1 MIKCCE
7 RKGTTNSAPQWL
19 LLYLIKQIQLQ
30 ILYFRQSIDH
40 FVARWVLLMFF
51 VIFFLPSWF
60 CHKIQVVIHV
70 THKILDFA
78 RMAVISNRAI
88 TLSDS
93 LKNTVDTQDSIK
105 TRHRC
110 IEQCYTIPICIEYN
124 WSGQKKR
131 WTRGKEKGK
140 IVGLNLL
147 QPLHLYCGQ
156 CNTLSFRNQ
165 GSEPAKLDLVRKSK
179 NCIDLMFF
187 QWFGHQNSPK
197 AHNNRE

>member
-1 MIKCCE
+1 MYHEVASSRLVYYLMFIIFGVLLTKTDYYLRRATIALLLLFSRSCLLRKSYQMIKCCE

-124 WSGQKKR
+124 WSGQKKSEQEER
-131 WTRGKEKGK
+131 KRGK
-140 IVGLNLL
+140 L
-147 QPLHLYCGQ
+147 
-156 CNTLSFRNQ
+156 
-165 GSEPAKLDLVRKSK
+165 
-179 NCIDLMFF
+179 
-187 QWFGHQNSPK
+187 
-197 AHNNRE
+197 